1 MIDSLILAAA
11 MQQSQSHHVVVTG
24 DTLSGIAAAAG
35 VSLSAVEAANQQIA
49 NPDLIFTGQVV
60 NLPGGHI
67 HGHVNVHS
75 GGGAAPVGGRS
86 DHEPDGD
93 ADDVGQAP
101 AQHQVQLA
109 PVRHHHHQAPVTS
122 SSSGSSGSSS
132 SPGSIHIPGM
142 PQSFANCIWFR
153 ESTNGTNPAAHGNQF
168 GIIPASGH
176 NVAGMSVAQQEQVA
190 GQIFA
195 QVGAAAWSPFDGC
208 PAP

>member
-11 MQQSQSHHVVVTG
+11 MQQSPSGHVVVTG

-35 VSLSAVEAANQQIA
+35 ASLGAVEAANPQIA
-49 NPDLIFTGQVV
+49 NPDLIFTGQTV
-60 NLPGGHI
+60 NLPG
-67 HGHVNVHS
+67 HGHVT
-75 GGGAAPVGGRS
+75 GGRLE
-86 DHEPDGD
+86 HEPDGD
-93 ADDVGQAP
+93 ADDVGQGP
-101 AQHQVQLA
+101 AVRHQAQVQQA
-109 PVRHHHHQAPVTS
+109 PVRHHHHQAPVVTS
-122 SSSGSSGSSS
+122 SSSGSSGGSS
-132 SPGSIHIPGM
+132 SPSSIHIPGM

>member
-11 MQQSQSHHVVVTG
+11 MQQSPSHHVVVTG

-35 VSLSAVEAANQQIA
+35 ASLGAVEAANPQIA
-49 NPDLIFTGQVV
+49 NPDLIFTGQTV
-60 NLPGGHI
+60 NLPG
-67 HGHVNVHS
+67 HGGGSAPVS
-75 GGGAAPVGGRS
+75 GGAAPGSSGQS

-93 ADDVGQAP
+93 ADDAGQV
-101 AQHQVQLA
+101 AQSQA
-109 PVRHHHHQAPVTS
+109 PVRHHHQAPVTS
-122 SSSGSSGSSS
+122 SAGSSGSSPS
-132 SPGSIHIPGM
+132 SIHIPGM

-168 GIIPASGH
+168 GIIPAIGH